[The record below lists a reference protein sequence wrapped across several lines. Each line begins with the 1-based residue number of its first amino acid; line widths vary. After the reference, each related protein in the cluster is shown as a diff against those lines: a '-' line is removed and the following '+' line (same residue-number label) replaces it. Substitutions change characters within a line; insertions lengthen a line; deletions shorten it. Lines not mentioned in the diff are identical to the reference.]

1 MAYGVNRNGRYYCD
15 LRSDYYGNGL
25 GVTCDFKIVRLA
37 LLFIESVD
45 RKDYPVAGR
54 KMAWISGKRRS
65 TAWQRNSNIV
75 FKGNR
80 SW

>member
-37 LLFIESVD
+37 LLFIE
-45 RKDYPVAGR
+45 
-54 KMAWISGKRRS
+54 
-65 TAWQRNSNIV
+65 
-75 FKGNR
+75 
-80 SW
+80 